1 MNKGRTPHAGA
12 PGIDILERLE
22 TIPPWQ
28 KALVLVAVLLAA
40 LCALL
45 PDIVFQGKLF
55 LVPDALAPTNFTVAG
70 ERSLAAGVYP
80 LWNPYLFCGM
90 PSYGSLMYTP
100 GVYPPAYALNVLQ
113 SYLRFPEMTW
123 LLFHYLMAGVGV
135 YLLARALS
143 CRASIAMMAGLL
155 FMIMPNYL
163 AIGANGHG
171 SQACAIAYL
180 PFALLLARRLFAGG
194 GRIVTAG
201 LLAVVLGFQMLR
213 GHVQIAY
220 YTYLAIGLLYLFEA
234 VPLARARAGKRL
246 LAGTGLL
253 AVSVALAAGI
263 AAVLIVPVRQYAAWS
278 IRGGGGGGGLDY
290 AYATGWSL
298 HPKEMLTFVFPW
310 AFGFGKT
317 TYWGE
322 LPFTDYPNY
331 LGVVTAILAA
341 IGAAIARGR
350 SKWFLVVAAAAAT
363 VLAFGR
369 FFPVLYDP
377 LFKAL
382 PYFNKFRVPVMVLI
396 VQQLAITLLMAA
408 GLEAFLSRAA
418 AGSLPKWLAPRR
430 LRWLLVVAAGAA
442 FLALVGSG
450 GVRDGVAKNAA
461 VIARVRPEWIDT
473 ASSAYAADLVKTL
486 LVATVGAL
494 VLLLAA
500 GKRLGAGTATL
511 ALAVVSAVDLGF
523 VDRAVVHPE
532 RAWSGAQP
540 IVMEREVRDR
550 YLQPDDAI
558 RFFAADTSV
567 FRVFPVPQAQI
578 GQWTHNAYP
587 FSDNRFMSHGVF
599 SLGGYHAAKLA
610 SYQKVMD
617 AMFAEFNRGGY
628 PAAILDM
635 LNAKYF
641 LSTFPLFREGTGF
654 PLVASGEHLFIYENP
669 RACPRVFLV
678 DSVAVMPPDEA
689 LRALAAGGFDPARA
703 VILAEEPSPRPA
715 SAAGSSA
722 RIVSYGANEIRV
734 RARIERACVLVA
746 SEIWYPEW
754 TAEVDGAPARI
765 LPADYCLRAI
775 PLGPGEHDV
784 RMRIVSPALR
794 SSLAV
799 SIVSLVV
806 ALAAPAAAGIASAR
820 KRKR

>member
-1 MNKGRTPHAGA
+1 MNKGRTPPAGA
-12 PGIDILERLE
+12 PGIDILDRLE
-22 TIPPWQ
+22 SIPPWQ

-40 LCALL
+40 LCVLL

-70 ERSLAAGVYP
+70 ERSLAQGVYP
-80 LWNPYLFCGM
+80 LWNPYIFCGM
-90 PSYGSLMYTP
+90 PSYASLMYTP

-113 SYLRFPEMTW
+113 RYLGFPEMTW

-135 YLLARALS
+135 YLLARSLS
-143 CRASIAMMAGLL
+143 CRASIATMAGLV
-155 FMIMPNYL
+155 FMIMPNYF

-180 PFALLLARRLFAGG
+180 PFALLLARRLFAGR
-194 GRIVTAG
+194 GRAVTAG

-220 YTYLAIGLLYLFEA
+220 YTYLAIGLLWLFEA
-234 VPLARARAGKRL
+234 VPLLRAREGKRL

-253 AVSVALAAGI
+253 AAAFALAVGI
-263 AAVLIVPVRQYAAWS
+263 AAVLVVPVRQYAAWS
-278 IRGGGGGGGLDY
+278 IRGGGGSGGLEY

-331 LGVVTAILAA
+331 LGVVTALLAV
-341 IGAAIARGR
+341 IGAAIVPGR
-350 SKWFLVVAAAAAT
+350 AKGFLVAAAAAAT

-369 FFPVLYDP
+369 FFPILYDP
-377 LFKAL
+377 LFHAL

-418 AGSLPKWLAPRR
+418 AGALPGWLAPRR
-430 LRWLLVVAAGAA
+430 LRWWLVAAAAAA
-442 FLALVGSG
+442 FLALVGSS
-450 GVRDGVAKNAA
+450 GVRQGLAGNAA
-461 VIARVRPEWIDT
+461 VTAKVRPEWIET

-486 LVATVGAL
+486 LTAAVASL

-500 GKRLGAGTATL
+500 GKRLRAGTAVA
-511 ALAVVSAVDLGF
+511 ALAVVAALDLGA
-523 VDRAVVHPE
+523 VDRAVLHPE
-532 RAWSGAQP
+532 KTWNGAQP

-550 YLQPDDAI
+550 YLRPDDAI
-558 RFFAADTSV
+558 RFFASDTTL

-578 GQWTHNAYP
+578 GQWSHNAYP
-587 FSDNRFMSHGVF
+587 FSDNRFMAHGVF

-610 SYQKVMD
+610 SYQRVMD
-617 AMFAEFNRGGY
+617 AMFGEFNRGGY
-628 PAAILDM
+628 PAGILDM

-654 PLVASGEHLFIYENP
+654 PLVASGESFFIYENP
-669 RACPRVFLV
+669 NARPRVFLV
-678 DSVAVMPPDEA
+678 DSTAVVTPDEA
-689 LRALAAGGFDPARA
+689 LRALASGGFDPARVA
-703 VILAEEPSPRPA
+703 LLSEEPAPRPE

-722 RIVSYGANEIRV
+722 RIVSYGANEIRI
-734 RARIERACVLVA
+734 RARIERPCVLVA

-754 TAEVDGAPARI
+754 TADVDGAPARI

-775 PLGPGEHDV
+775 ALGPGEHEV

-794 SSLAV
+794 ASLAV